1 MSKRFKKLPE
11 KTSELPADI
20 ESSWA
25 SAWIREIIAVGLM
38 GLQAYPDGNFYPESI
53 LTRAQYAQSNQAIL
67 ILLSGDKTL
76 SHAYIGQESRFPD
89 LRADNYAYNALAL
102 CLERG
107 LLNIADRRT
116 GAVNPDGSVSGAQ
129 ALLAIRQLQNSFRI
143 EY

>member
-1 MSKRFKKLPE
+1 M
-11 KTSELPADI
+11 
-20 ESSWA
+20 
-25 SAWIREIIAVGLM
+25 GLM
-38 GLQAYPDGNFYPESI
+38 GLQVYPDGNFYPESI

-116 GAVNPDGSVSGAQ
+116 GAVNPNGSVSGAQ